1 MTTAIEV
8 RIAEPGDADAIA
20 HLMVQLGY
28 ESATRVVADRLSRIL
43 GRADHRFLIAEAGGR
58 PAGWLHAVVFDF
70 VETGPFVVIAGL
82 VVDRSLR
89 KQGVGRL
96 LMSRAEAWTVEKG
109 CSIVRLWSSD
119 ARTEAHRFYEHL
131 GYSHIK
137 TQYSFVKSVDP
148 SGRRD
153 FAAFVPRL
161 TDDR

>member
-8 RIAEPGDADAIA
+8 RIAQPADADAIA

-28 ESATRVVADRLSRIL
+28 ESAPRAVADRLSRIL
-43 GRADHRFLIAEAGGR
+43 DRPDHRFLIAEAGGR
-58 PAGWLHAVVFDF
+58 PAGWLHAVVFEF

-82 VVDRSLR
+82 VVDRSSR
-89 KQGVGRL
+89 QQGVGRL
-96 LMSRAEAWTVEKG
+96 LMSRAEAWAVEKG

-131 GYSHIK
+131 GYSRIK

-161 TDDR
+161 TDNR